1 MRHIQKIRIQMFM
14 FQSIYGLVADFYGIK
29 ENLAIWLM
37 HTLRFQVD
45 ISVRRWY
52 RLREFRRGA
61 KTEEEIIYSY
71 EDVRMEGE
79 NG

>member
-1 MRHIQKIRIQMFM
+1 
-14 FQSIYGLVADFYGIK
+14 
-29 ENLAIWLM
+29 M